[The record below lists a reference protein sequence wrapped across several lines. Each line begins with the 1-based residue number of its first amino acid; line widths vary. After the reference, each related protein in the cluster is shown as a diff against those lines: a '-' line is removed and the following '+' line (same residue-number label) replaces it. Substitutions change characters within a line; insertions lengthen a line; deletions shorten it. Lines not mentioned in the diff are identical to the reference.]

1 MSDGIWP
8 HSYYLDVW
16 RCVRYIFEKIFAE
29 FLDIMSQRERNKDR
43 EEELEQHLHLLLIK
57 FNHIQ
62 EKIRRVADKYI
73 SLLSDK

>member
-1 MSDGIWP
+1 
-8 HSYYLDVW
+8 
-16 RCVRYIFEKIFAE
+16 
-29 FLDIMSQRERNKDR
+29 MSQRERNKDR